1 MAIERLLRPRSVA
14 IVGASERIGP
24 GFNAW
29 NALKT
34 LGYAGAIHL
43 VNPSRT
49 QLLGQPCY
57 PSLLEVPGE
66 IDAVFIAVQAEKV
79 VEVAREAAAKGAGGL
94 AVLSSGFVEAG
105 EQGAALQREL
115 AALAR
120 AHDMAVC
127 GPNCLGF
134 LNFADRMA
142 LFGTSLPS
150 ELPMGGTAAIV
161 QSGSIGIALLN
172 AARGLGLSHL
182 VTSGNEAVTTVADY
196 LAFLAEE
203 PAVQTIVVFLEQLRE
218 PPRFIAACRRAR
230 ALGKPVIVLK
240 SGRCAKGQQAVTA
253 HTGAVAGSLEAS
265 DAALRAAGAVQ
276 VFSLDELIET
286 AVAFAALPRGLKAP
300 GAAVVS
306 LSGGEIALA
315 LDAADAAGLAL
326 APVSTARETLAAL
339 LPPGSHIANP
349 LDLTWVGLYDASI
362 ARRCVSA
369 LGGQHDVGLIVLL
382 QDAPRGLGEQQAR
395 RYATLLAA
403 VADGAG
409 DAGVPA
415 VAVSNLCSDI
425 HPDYARVA
433 TERSVASL
441 RGTAEGI
448 GAIAHRL
455 RWQTA
460 LPTAEAPVATPVDGA
475 ARNRAAAALA
485 AATPGVVLDESEAN
499 AVLAAYGIP
508 TLPERLVASAEE
520 AASALRELGGA
531 IVIKALVPGIA
542 HKSEHGLV
550 RLDVRSEGQAEQVA
564 GELLAK
570 GRSLAGGRPVRL
582 LVQPM
587 IAPVAELLVGARI
600 DPEFG
605 PLVVAGLGGIAV
617 ELFKDVA
624 VRLAPVSLAEAEAML
639 QATRAVRLLDGWRG
653 KPKGDIAAAAEVVCR
668 LSEAIADLAGE
679 VREIEINPLAVMP
692 AGSGCLPL
700 DCLLVRDA
708 ARPPPFGGPRPTPA
722 APRQPTNRS
731 RLGDPDRGPMG

>member
-1 MAIERLLRPRSVA
+1 MAIDRLLRPRSVA

-29 NALKT
+29 SALKT
-34 LGYAGAIHL
+34 LRYAGAIHL
-43 VNPSRT
+43 VNPTRKE
-49 QLLGQPCY
+49 LLGQACH
-57 PSLLEVPGE
+57 PSLLDVPGD
-66 IDAVFIAVQAEKV
+66 IDAVFIAVQADRV
-79 VEVAREAAAKGAGGL
+79 VEAAREAAAKGAGGL

-105 EQGAALQREL
+105 RQGAARQHEL

-134 LNFADRMA
+134 LNLADRTA

-196 LAFLAEE
+196 LAFLVEE
-203 PAVQTIVVFLEQLRE
+203 PAVETLVVFLEQLRQ

-230 ALGKPVIVLK
+230 ALGKPVVVLK
-240 SGRCAKGQQAVTA
+240 SGRSAKGQQAVTA
-253 HTGAVAGSLEAS
+253 HTGAVAGSVEVG

-276 VFSLDELIET
+276 VSSLDELIET
-286 AVAFAALPRGLKAP
+286 AVAFAALPRRLKAP
-300 GAAVVS
+300 GAAMVS

-315 LDAADAAGLAL
+315 LDAADAAGLPL
-326 APVSTARETLAAL
+326 PPVSAAEDALAAL
-339 LPPGSHIANP
+339 LPPHSHIANP
-349 LDLTWVGLYDASI
+349 LDLTWAGLYDASI
-362 ARRCVSA
+362 ARRCVRA
-369 LGGQHDVGLIVLL
+369 LGGQDDVGLIVLL
-382 QDAPRGLGEQQAR
+382 QDAPRGLGEQQVK

-403 VADGAG
+403 VADGAA

-415 VAVSNLCSDI
+415 VAVSNLCSDM

-433 TERSVASL
+433 AGKSVASL
-441 RGTAEGI
+441 RGTDEGI
-448 GAIAHRL
+448 GAIARCL
-455 RWQTA
+455 RWQA
-460 LPTAEAPVATPVDGA
+460 APPMIDARDAPPADGA
-475 ARNRAAAALA
+475 ARGRAAAALA
-485 AATPGVVLDESEAN
+485 AATPGPVLDEREAK

-508 TLPERLVASAEE
+508 TLPERLVSSGEE
-520 AASALRELGGA
+520 AGIALQELGGRV
-531 IVIKALVPGIA
+531 VIKALVPGIA

-550 RLDVRSEGQAEQVA
+550 RLDVRSEEEADEVA
-564 GELLAK
+564 RALLAK
-570 GRSLAGGRPVRL
+570 GRSLAGGRQVRL

-587 IAPVAELLVGARI
+587 IAPVAELLVGARV

-605 PLVVAGLGGIAV
+605 PVVVAGLGGVAV
-617 ELFKDVA
+617 ELFRDVA
-624 VRLAPVSLAEAEAML
+624 VGLAPVSRAIAEEML
-639 QATRAVRLLDGWRG
+639 QTTRAARLLDGWRG
-653 KPKGDIAAAAEVVCR
+653 KPKGDVVAAADIVCR

-679 VREIEINPLAVMP
+679 VREIEINPLAVLP

-700 DCLLVRDA
+700 DCLLVRA
-708 ARPPPFGGPRPTPA
+708 
-722 APRQPTNRS
+722 
-731 RLGDPDRGPMG
+731 

>member
-1 MAIERLLRPRSVA
+1 MAIDRLLRPRSVA
-14 IVGASERIGP
+14 IVGASEKIGP

-29 NALKT
+29 NALRT
-34 LGYAGAIHL
+34 LGYEGAIHL
-43 VNPSRT
+43 VNPSRRE
-49 QLLGQPCY
+49 LLGQACHA
-57 PSLLEVPGE
+57 SLREVPGE
-66 IDAVFIAVQAEKV
+66 IDAVFIAVQADKV

-94 AVLSSGFVEAG
+94 AVLSSGFMEAG
-105 EQGAALQREL
+105 EQGAHMQHEL

-120 AHDMAVC
+120 AHAMAVC

-134 LNFADRMA
+134 LNFADRTA
-142 LFGTSLPS
+142 LFGTSLPT
-150 ELPMGGTAAIV
+150 ELPVGGTAAIV

-196 LAFLAEE
+196 LAFLVEQ
-203 PAVQTIVVFLEQLRE
+203 PAVETIVVFLEQLRE
-218 PPRFIAACRRAR
+218 PPKFIAACRRAR
-230 ALGKPVIVLK
+230 VLGKPVIVLK
-240 SGRCAKGQQAVTA
+240 SGRSAKGRQAVTA

-286 AVAFAALPRGLKAP
+286 AVAFAALPRRLEAP
-300 GAAVVS
+300 GAAMVS

-315 LDAADAAGLAL
+315 LDAADAAGLPL
-326 APVSTARETLAAL
+326 PPVSAARETLTAL
-339 LPPGSHIANP
+339 LPPSSHIANP
-349 LDLTWVGLYDASI
+349 LDLTWAGLYDAGI

-369 LGGQHDVGLIVLL
+369 LGGQDDVGLIMLL

-403 VADGAG
+403 VADGAA

-448 GAIAHRL
+448 GAIAHCL

-460 LPTAEAPVATPVDGA
+460 RPMADARDEAWSDGS
-475 ARNRAAAALA
+475 ARAKAVAALA
-485 AATPGVVLDESEAN
+485 AATPGAVLDESEAKT
-499 AVLAAYGIP
+499 VLAAYGIP
-508 TLPERLVASAEE
+508 TVPERLVQSAEE
-520 AASALRELGGA
+520 AVGALRELGGA
-531 IVIKALVPGIA
+531 VVVKALVPGIA

-550 RLDVRSEGQAEQVA
+550 RLDVRSEEDVARVAE
-564 GELLAK
+564 ELLAK
-570 GRSLAGGRPVRL
+570 GRLLAGGGPVRL

-587 IAPVAELLVGARI
+587 IASVAELLVGARV

-605 PLVVAGLGGIAV
+605 PVVVAGLGGVAV

-624 VRLAPVSLAEAEAML
+624 VRLAPVSRAEAEAML
-639 QATRAVRLLDGWRG
+639 QATRAGRLLGGWRG
-653 KPKGDIAAAAEVVCR
+653 RPAGDIAAAADVVCR
-668 LSEAIADLAGE
+668 LSQAIADLAGE
-679 VREIEINPLAVMP
+679 VREIEINPLAVLP
-692 AGSGCLPL
+692 TGAGCLPL
-700 DCLLVRDA
+700 DCLIVRA
-708 ARPPPFGGPRPTPA
+708 
-722 APRQPTNRS
+722 
-731 RLGDPDRGPMG
+731 